1 MPSTRKRI
9 DGAKIHI
16 FLKMTKKMGIFLQNA
31 RFLFVLIISL
41 RSLDDHHLAVDD
53 VEAGTRSLE
62 AAALEVVDLAR
73 R

>member
-31 RFLFVLIISL
+31 RFLFIESML
-41 RSLDDHHLAVDD
+41 SLDDYHLAVDD
-53 VEAGTRSLE
+53 VEAGTRRLE